1 MSIIRV
7 DRKDFATRMPVVV
20 IGGGGAGLTA
30 ALSAQDAGAEVLVV
44 ERDPTTLGSTAM
56 SSSLLPAAG
65 TRFQREAGVD
75 DTAEQFLADI
85 LKQTRGQTDVA
96 VARAVAEASAEAI
109 EWLVD
114 VPKLPLTLMPG
125 PHYPGH
131 SKLRMHSTP
140 NRNGQDLM
148 GALSRAAAETDLP
161 ILTEAT
167 VTDLFADGNGRIL
180 GLRYRRPDGTT
191 DEVGCDVLVLACG
204 GFGGNPAL
212 VAKHIPEMAAQPFFG
227 HTGNKGDALLWG
239 EALGAAVAD
248 LGGFQGHG
256 GLAHGHNIP
265 ILWPMILLG
274 GFQVNVRGE
283 RFGDEGRGPV
293 EHAPDV
299 AAQPGGVAWTIFDAE
314 RHTFMQTY
322 DDYRSAMSAGC
333 IVTGASWEELAGK
346 LGLPAEALN
355 RTAGAVAQAKAGKVA
370 DPFGRTYAGAH
381 PLVAPYYGAKV
392 TAALFHTQGGV
403 RIDGQARVL
412 RADGHGFPNLFAA
425 GGAARGLSG
434 PSYWGYMPGN
444 GLISAFV
451 IGRMAGLSAARQ
463 ALRGGT

>member
-1 MSIIRV
+1 MSVIRG
-7 DRKDFATRMPVVV
+7 DRKDFATHVPVVV

-30 ALSAQDAGAEVLVV
+30 ALSIHHAGVDVLVV
-44 ERDPTTLGSTAM
+44 ERDATTLGSTAM

-75 DTAEQFLADI
+75 DNPEIFLADV

-114 VPKLPLTLMPG
+114 VPKLPLSLMPG

-140 NRNGQDLM
+140 NRTGQDLM
-148 GALSRAAAETDLP
+148 GALSRAVAEAEVP
-161 ILTEAT
+161 VLTEAT
-167 VTDLFADGNGRIL
+167 VTDLYADTSGRIL
-180 GLRYRRPDGTT
+180 GLRYRRPDGTS
-191 DEVGCDVLVLACG
+191 DEVGCDILVLACG
-204 GFGGNPAL
+204 GFGGNPDL
-212 VAKHIPEMAAQPFFG
+212 VSKHIPEMAASPFFG

-239 EALGAAVAD
+239 QELGAAVAD

-256 GLAHGHNIP
+256 GLAFGHNIP

-274 GFQVNVRGE
+274 GFQVNARGE

-299 AAQPGGVAWTIFDAE
+299 AAQAGGIAWTIFDAE
-314 RHTFMQTY
+314 RHKFMQTY
-322 DDYRSAMSAGC
+322 DDYRAAMSAGC
-333 IVTGASWEELAGK
+333 IVTGADWNELAGK
-346 LGLPAEALN
+346 LGLPAEALAH
-355 RTAGAVAQAKAGKVA
+355 TAMVVADAKAGKMA
-370 DPFGRTYAGAH
+370 DPFGRTYKGAH
-381 PLVAPYYGAKV
+381 PLAAPYYGAKV
-392 TAALFHTQGGV
+392 TAALFHTQGGI
-403 RIDGQARVL
+403 RIDGTARVL
-412 RADGHGFPNLFAA
+412 RADGTGFPNLFAA
-425 GGAARGLSG
+425 GGAARGISG

-451 IGRMAGLSAARQ
+451 IGRMAGLAAVRQ
-463 ALRGGT
+463 ARAPA